1 VVKLFSH
8 LQILSLGGNLD
19 SMVVLCEVCNRYQ
32 ARYVC
37 EECGRRVCALCFDQ
51 YSGLCRL
58 CLKREGI
65 ESYVEIRPAGLVW
78 LPMILI
84 FIGIALTFI
93 GALLMGLSSLEG
105 GSVSGGVI
113 VVPFI
118 PIPIGVVF
126 GPYSPI
132 ITILAYIT
140 IIMVLIIVIIWWR
153 SVKKI

>member
-1 VVKLFSH
+1 MA
-8 LQILSLGGNLD
+8 I
-19 SMVVLCEVCNRYQ
+19 LCEVCSRYQ

-37 EECGRRVCALCFDQ
+37 GECGKRVCALCFDQ

-58 CLKREGI
+58 CLKKEGI

-84 FIGIALTFI
+84 LVGITLTFI
-93 GALLMGLSSLEG
+93 GALLMGLSSLEAG
-105 GSVSGGVI
+105 GVSGGVI

-118 PIPIGVVF
+118 PIPIGVAF

-140 IIMVLIIVIIWWR
+140 AIIVLILMIIWWR
-153 SVKKI
+153 SIKKI